1 MQSERL
7 RQQTIDT
14 YNESATELAEYFKG
28 IGPRVKDIN
37 RAFELAGNPQNAKVV
52 EIGCGDG
59 RDAEDIF
66 ERAGW
71 YEGFDVSEGMIA
83 IAKEHVPGASFKVAD
98 AMEYDYPENLDI
110 VFAFAS
116 LLHLDREEV
125 SEVLKKVH
133 SSLRPG
139 GIFYLSLKEKSEY
152 TEEIK
157 EDQYGSRLFYF
168 YNAALISEMTEG
180 DYDVV
185 DTSGKKIGSTQ
196 WFELALRKI

>member
-1 MQSERL
+1 MQSEQL
-7 RQQTIDT
+7 RQRTIDT
-14 YNESATELAEYFKG
+14 YNESAAELAEYFKG
-28 IGPRVKDIN
+28 IGPRVKDID
-37 RAFELAGNPQNAKVV
+37 RAFELAGNPEDARVV

-71 YEGFDVSEGMIA
+71 YQGFDVSEGMID
-83 IAKEHVPGASFKVAD
+83 IAKKHVPGASFEVAD
-98 AMEYDYPENLDI
+98 ALDYDYPENLDI

-116 LLHLDREEV
+116 LLHLDRQEV

-133 SSLRPG
+133 NALRPG
-139 GIFYLSLKEKSEY
+139 GIFYVSLKERPEY

-157 EDQYGSRLFYF
+157 DDQYGSRLFFF
-168 YNAALISEMTEG
+168 YNAALISDLAEG
-180 DYDVV
+180 NYEVA

-196 WFELALRKI
+196 WFEIALRKV